1 MKISIIGC
9 GKVGASTAFCLL
21 ERSLADELCLVDVDS
36 GKALGDAIDLS
47 HGVSEQDVATVVS
60 GGGEYSIIEG
70 SDIVIIAAGVHR
82 RPGESR
88 LDLVK
93 TNGEIVREV
102 TGKVLEFC
110 KGAIILVVT
119 NPVDVM
125 AYVAFKTA
133 NLSCER
139 VFGLGTVLDS
149 MRFKTKI
156 CEKMRVKPESVEALI
171 VGEHGTSMVAAASLS
186 SVNGKS
192 LDDRPIDVDEIIK
205 DVRTSADDIV
215 KYKGGTCYAPA
226 LAISKVVE
234 AIVKDEKQI
243 LPVSTFHEKYG
254 ICISLPVQVGRRG
267 AIQKETKLSAEEQM
281 KFLESVEIMK
291 KACKKTGL

>member
-60 GGGEYSIIEG
+60 GGGDYSIIEG
-70 SDIVIIAAGVHR
+70 SDIVIITAGVHR
-82 RPGESR
+82 QPGESR

-93 TNGEIVREV
+93 TNEEIVREV
-102 TGKVLEFC
+102 TGRVLEFC
-110 KGAIILVVT
+110 KGVIILVVT

-125 AYVAFKTA
+125 TYVAYKTA
-133 NLSCER
+133 NLSRER

-149 MRFKTKI
+149 IRFKTKI
-156 CEKMRVKPESVEALI
+156 CEKTGVKPESVEAMI
-171 VGEHGTSMVAAASLS
+171 VGEHGKSMVAAASLS
-186 SVNGKS
+186 SVNGKP
-192 LDDRPIDVDEIIK
+192 LEDRPLDVDEIIK

-226 LAISKVVE
+226 VAIAKVVA
-234 AIVKDEKQI
+234 AIVGDEKQS

-254 ICISLPVQVGRRG
+254 ICISLPAQVGRHG
-267 AIQKETKLSAEEQM
+267 AIQKETKLSDEEQE
-281 KFLESVEIMK
+281 KFLESVAII
-291 KACKKTGL
+291 KKTCKQSGL